1 MSNSFVVPLK
11 MWGNSYVLKVPPQI
25 AKLYKIGDELEVTV
39 SLHSKHKKEGI

>member
-25 AKLYKIGDELEVTV
+25 AKLYELGDEVKVTIE
-39 SLHSKHKKEGI
+39 KTE